1 MRKTS
6 RKWTTPRPFL
16 KWVGGKGQLLAELLK
31 EVACAEP
38 FERYHEPFVGGG
50 ALFFEL
56 ARLSRLG
63 RKQAFLSDNNAN
75 LIGAYQGIREGV
87 EGVITRLETHKA
99 QHCKEY
105 YYAVRAEVPET
116 LLDRAARIIYLNKTC
131 YNGLF
136 RENSKGKFNVPMGS
150 YKNPLICDADN
161 LRACAEVLRKTKTE
175 VRPFET
181 VVAKVKPGDLVYFD
195 PPYVPVSKTASF
207 TSYDRAGFGE
217 ESQRRLADVF
227 RTLDT
232 KGARVLLSNS
242 MTGLVKEL
250 YSDFTLQ
257 RVRANRRVNSRADRR
272 GEIDEALVS
281 NFPLR

>member
-75 LIGAYQGIREGV
+75 LIGAYQGIREDV

>member
-1 MRKTS
+1 MRKRS
-6 RKWTTPRPFL
+6 GKWAMPRPFL
-16 KWVGGKGQLLAELLK
+16 KWVGGKGQLLDDLLK
-31 EVACAEP
+31 RVARAEP

-56 ARLSRLG
+56 ARLNRLG

-75 LIGAYQGIREGV
+75 LIGAYQGIREDV
-87 EGVITRLETHKA
+87 EGVIARLEVHKA

-105 YYAVRAEVPET
+105 YYAVRAEVPEA

-131 YNGLF
+131 FNGLF
-136 RENSKGKFNVPMGS
+136 RENSKGGFNVPMGS

-161 LRACAEVLRKTKTE
+161 LRACATVLAKTKIQ
-175 VRPFET
+175 VRPFEA
-181 VVAKVKPGDLVYFD
+181 VVAEVEPGDFVYFD
-195 PPYVPVSKTASF
+195 PPYVPLSKTASF
-207 TSYDRAGFGE
+207 TSYDKAGFGE
-217 ESQRRLADVF
+217 ASQRRLAEVF
-227 RTLDT
+227 RELDA

-250 YSDFTLQ
+250 YGDFTLR
-257 RVRANRRVNSRADRR
+257 RVRANRRVNSRADLR
-272 GEIDEALVS
+272 GDIDEALVS

>member
-1 MRKTS
+1 MRKKPG
-6 RKWTTPRPFL
+6 KWAVPRPFL
-16 KWVGGKGQLLAELLK
+16 KWVGGKGQLLDELLK
-31 EVACAEP
+31 RVAHAGE

-56 ARLSRLG
+56 ARQKRLG

-75 LIGAYQGIREGV
+75 LIGAYRGIREDV
-87 EGVITRLETHKA
+87 EGVIARLEVHKA

-105 YYAVRAEVPET
+105 YYAVRAQVPEA

-131 YNGLF
+131 FNGLF
-136 RENSKGKFNVPMGS
+136 RENSKGKFNVPMGR

-161 LRACAEVLRKTKTE
+161 LRACAAVLQKTKIE
-175 VRPFET
+175 VRPFEA
-181 VVAKVKPGDLVYFD
+181 VVGKAQSGDLVYFD

-207 TSYDRAGFGE
+207 TSYDKAGFGE

-227 RTLDT
+227 RKLDA
-232 KGARVLLSNS
+232 KGAYVLLSNS

-250 YSDFTLQ
+250 YGDFTLK

-272 GEIDEALVS
+272 GQIDEALVS
-281 NFPLR
+281 NFMR